1 MFFLIPPP
9 SSSLKITPTSTFIPI
24 ILLLYYLNISPCTMQ
39 LRLFIIK
46 IIQCLFIYVWFL
58 RFNFMFSF
66 VQHYVCDIPSMLHVV
81 MFGPFSFML
90 SILLCEL
97 HNLSILIAYG
107 KGPFLFQSQRKTM
120 LKNVQTTV
128 QLHSFHTLAK

>member
-1 MFFLIPPP
+1 MYLKKYCWDPRNLPHAP
-9 SSSLKITPTSTFIPI
+9 LQLLLSSFPKITI
-24 ILLLYYLNISPCTMQ
+24 ILHSLFCYMILN
-39 LRLFIIK
+39 FILK
-46 IIQCLFIYVWFL
+46 ENYAASLSDL
-58 RFNFMFSF
+58 ASF

-81 MFGPFSFML
+81 VFGPFSFML

-120 LKNVQTTV
+120 PENVQTTV